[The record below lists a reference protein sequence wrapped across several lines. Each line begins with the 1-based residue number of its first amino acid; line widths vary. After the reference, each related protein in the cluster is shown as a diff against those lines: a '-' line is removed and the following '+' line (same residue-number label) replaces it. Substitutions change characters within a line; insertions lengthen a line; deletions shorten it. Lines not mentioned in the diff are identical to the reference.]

1 MNKEKNIIDN
11 SYCDNEVLNAC
22 DLWLEY
28 LQKEKLLSNNTFQ
41 AYSIDVKY
49 FLKFIT
55 NHLSKKVSIKSLENL
70 SLRDFRSWLSS
81 QKLKNNNTYLIKTSL
96 DDLFQHNVYKLQ
108 YEDKEFIIPLWHNE
122 LYYSHNEK
130 EIIVKCIP
138 ELPEHITIDEDNNIH
153 VSVRVSLYTLFKNP
167 DKKLEISVGQQTFSI
182 LVEVA
187 DV

>member
-81 QKLKNNNTYLIKTSL
+81 HPVCFIPQ
-96 DDLFQHNVYKLQ
+96 LF
-108 YEDKEFIIPLWHNE
+108 F
-122 LYYSHNEK
+122 
-130 EIIVKCIP
+130 
-138 ELPEHITIDEDNNIH
+138 
-153 VSVRVSLYTLFKNP
+153 R
-167 DKKLEISVGQQTFSI
+167 
-182 LVEVA
+182 
-187 DV
+187 